1 MRAFAATRTILASF
15 SGFMLTCRIMPLCRS
30 LIFMSLIASIC
41 WSQVDTGTIAGV
53 VKDPS
58 GAVVAG
64 ASIVIRNVGT
74 GAGHKVSTN
83 SIGEYVSGPL
93 TPGAQS
99 PGFRET
105 VGKLTLTLNQRAVL
119 DLALEGRPESH
130 GELGLALRSLS
141 RFSLDRSV

>member
-1 MRAFAATRTILASF
+1 
-15 SGFMLTCRIMPLCRS
+15 MLTCRIMPLCRS

-41 WSQVDTGTIAGV
+41 WSQVDTGTIAGA

-58 GAVVAG
+58 GAVVA
-64 ASIVIRNVGT
+64 